1 MSELPSTLPSGKGKA
16 SVHSRFPPE
25 VRRRQIID
33 ATRSVIAEKGFAG
46 ITMRDMA
53 QAANISLGTLSYH
66 FTAVNDLLAEILR
79 VETDEVYA
87 QVTVQARLQQT
98 GFDELIFLV
107 DEFLASNPRMRE
119 HWLLWLNFW
128 AISLVKPEY
137 ANWQRSVY
145 RQWHKQVETA
155 IRRGLADGTL
165 TSDDPHDDAVAF
177 AAMMDGLVVQTY
189 MPGSRITPK
198 RARALLTRHV
208 MSMAAVARSSNKG

>member
-1 MSELPSTLPSGKGKA
+1 MSEPSSA
-16 SVHSRFPPE
+16 SPRPKRNPPAQNRFPAE
-25 VRRRQIID
+25 VRRKQIIE

-53 QAANISLGTLSYH
+53 QAAGISLGTLSYH

-87 QVTVQARLQQT
+87 EVTTTARQQST
-98 GFDELIFLV
+98 GLGELTFLV
-107 DEFLASNPRMRE
+107 DQFLASNPRMRE

-145 RQWHKQVETA
+145 RQWHRQVETA
-155 IRRGLADGTL
+155 IKRGVADGSVS
-165 TSDDPHDDAVAF
+165 SDDPYDDAVAF
-177 AAMMDGLVVQTY
+177 AAMLDGLVVQTY
-189 MPGSRITPK
+189 MPGSRVTPK

-208 MSMAAVARSSNKG
+208 NSMAAGKC